1 MSKQLLIYENATPLS
16 VERHKE
22 WCLKTTGNFSF
33 AKDVNAF
40 PILGAE
46 FFQAASTYPIIFI
59 QTESNVYPSVVT
71 GVKDRNNFFVTESG
85 EWQADYIPAFVRRY
99 PFIFSLSEDQKTFTV
114 CIDESFDGWN
124 QDGSGERLFDS
135 EENHTQYLK
144 NVVAFLQ
151 DYQSGSLAT
160 EAFCKKLVE
169 LDLLEGMQANL
180 TVNNVPQKPF
190 QGFLGI
196 SREKLKSLT
205 AETVYELM
213 QLGWLELIYLHLHS
227 LNHFSRL
234 SSMLSENLSDA

>member
-16 VERHKE
+16 IERHKE
-22 WCLKTTGNFSF
+22 WCLKQTNDFSF

-46 FFQAASTYPIIFI
+46 FFQTALIYPIVFI
-59 QTESNVYPSVVT
+59 QAEANVYPSIVT
-71 GVKDRNNFFVTESG
+71 GLQDQKNFFVTDSG

-114 CIDESFDGWN
+114 CIDESFGGWN
-124 QDGSGERLFDS
+124 QEGSGERLFDS
-135 EENHTQYLK
+135 EENQTQYLK
-144 NVVAFLQ
+144 NIVAFLQ

-169 LDLLEGMQANL
+169 LDLLENMQANL
-180 TVNNVPQKPF
+180 TINNVAQKPF

-196 SREKLKSLT
+196 SRDKLQSLT
-205 AETVYELM
+205 SETVYELM

-234 SSMLSENLSDA
+234 TNMLTGNLDNN